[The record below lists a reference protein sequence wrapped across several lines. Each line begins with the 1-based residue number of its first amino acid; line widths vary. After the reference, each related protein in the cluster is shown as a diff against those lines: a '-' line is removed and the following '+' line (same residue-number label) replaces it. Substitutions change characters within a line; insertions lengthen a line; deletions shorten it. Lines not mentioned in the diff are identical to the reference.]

1 MVLRDEGWVL
11 ELIAQYGLALV
22 FVNVLLERAGL
33 PLPATPTV
41 LICGALA
48 ATGRLSAW
56 AILALALAA
65 CVIGDT
71 LWYIAGRY
79 YGRRVLKF
87 LCRVSLSPDSCVRT
101 TENRFER
108 WGRLTLVVAKFVPGL
123 STVARPL
130 AGAMRLSWGSFELLN
145 GFGSVLWA
153 GAALVTGMLFQ
164 TQIGLLL
171 LRLRDL
177 GTVAGELTVA
187 IILIYV
193 AYKWLERRRY
203 NAALRLPRISV
214 DELRDLN
221 TGNKPPLIVDV
232 RSALG
237 REHDRRCIPGAL
249 EMSLDEISMRLGEF
263 PQDREIVFYCACP
276 NEASAA
282 VAARKLLDRGYGR
295 VRPLGGGI
303 EAWAAAGHEV
313 EHRFGVATPIALAAA
328 VPAVASLPDVPAST
342 VATGRQ

>member
-1 MVLRDEGWVL
+1 M

-33 PLPATPTV
+33 PLPATPTL
-41 LICGALA
+41 LICGARA

-56 AILALALAA
+56 AILSLSLIA

-79 YGRRVLKF
+79 YGRRVMKL

-130 AGAMRLSWGSFELLN
+130 AGAMRLSLGSFELLN
-145 GFGSVLWA
+145 GFGSLLWA
-153 GAALVTGMLFQ
+153 GAALETGMLFQ
-164 TQIGLLL
+164 TQIGMLL

-177 GTVAGELTVA
+177 GTIAGELTLVA
-187 IILIYV
+187 VILYV
-193 AYKWLERRRY
+193 AYKWWERRRY
-203 NAALRLPRISV
+203 NAALRLPRISAE
-214 DELRDLN
+214 ELRQLMRD
-221 TGNKPPLIVDV
+221 GKAPVIVDV

-249 EMSLDEISMRLGEF
+249 EMSLDEISMRIGEF
-263 PQDREIVFYCACP
+263 PDDREVVFYCACP

-282 VAARKLLDRGYGR
+282 LAARKLIDRGHGR
-295 VRPLGGGI
+295 VRPLRGGI
-303 EAWAAAGHEV
+303 EAWAAAGYDV
-313 EHRFGVATPIALAAA
+313 EHRFGVKSAPVAPAPM
-328 VPAVASLPDVPAST
+328 PAVAVST
-342 VATGRQ
+342 VVAGRQ